1 MTPDQLITFAA
12 VAEHRNISRAAVALH
27 LSQPAVSGQ
36 LRQLQDEFGE
46 PLYLRDGRGVRLTPA
61 GEQLASYATR
71 LRDTWRQAH
80 AYRDALR
87 GLEQG
92 TLRIGASTTPASYL
106 LPYLIAD
113 FRRNYPDVTLHT
125 ADGNTTEIIGA
136 LASVD
141 IAMIEGP
148 VGEDLPPDTAV
159 HAWREDEIVAIMPRT
174 HPLAVALAQAGGSG
188 TAGEAAGAGG
198 FGVAGEAGGG
208 TPGVA
213 GGRTLG
219 AVGGGTSGAVEGGT
233 SGAVEGG
240 TSGAVGGGTP
250 GTAEGGSPQA
260 AESGAG
266 INGGRAELAA
276 FGPYP
281 LVLREAGS
289 GVRQIVERA
298 FARAGVPMRVA
309 LEIAGVEGV
318 KEAVRAGMGIGFVS
332 AMSMRHEDGALR
344 LFSLSPEPLTRRLSI
359 LVPHASAPSRVVEQF
374 LALCLADG
382 A

>member
-1 MTPDQLITFAA
+1 MSRYFEPMTPDQLITFAV

-46 PLYLRDGRGVRLTPA
+46 PLYQRDGRGVRLTPA

-106 LPYLIAD
+106 LPYLIAE
-113 FRRNYPDVTLHT
+113 FHRSYPDVTLHT
-125 ADGNTTEIIGA
+125 ADGNTTEIVAA
-136 LASVD
+136 LDSVD

-148 VGEDLPPDTAV
+148 VGADLPPDTAV
-159 HAWREDEIVAIMPRT
+159 HAWRQDEIVAIMPRS
-174 HPLAVALAQAGGSG
+174 HPLAQSG
-188 TAGEAAGAGG
+188 E
-198 FGVAGEAGGG
+198 
-208 TPGVA
+208 
-213 GGRTLG
+213 
-219 AVGGGTSGAVEGGT
+219 
-233 SGAVEGG
+233 
-240 TSGAVGGGTP
+240 
-250 GTAEGGSPQA
+250 
-260 AESGAG
+260 
-266 INGGRAELAA
+266 NGGIELAA
-276 FGPYP
+276 FGEQP
-281 LVLREAGS
+281 LILREAGS
-289 GVRQIVERA
+289 AVRQIVERA

-332 AMSMRHEDGALR
+332 VMSMRHEDRALC
-344 LFSLSPEPLTRRLSI
+344 LMSLSPEPLTRRLSI

>member
-12 VAEHRNISRAAVALH
+12 VAEHLNISRAAVALH

-46 PLYLRDGRGVRLTPA
+46 PLYQREGRGVRLTPA
-61 GEQLASYATR
+61 GEQLASYAAR

-92 TLRIGASTTPASYL
+92 TLRIGATTTPASYL

-113 FRRNYPDVTLHT
+113 FHRRYPDVALHT
-125 ADGNTTEIIGA
+125 ADGNTTDIVGA
-136 LASVD
+136 LGSVD
-141 IAMIEGP
+141 IALIEGP
-148 VGEDLPPDTAV
+148 VGADLPPDTAV
-159 HAWREDEIVAIMPRT
+159 HAWREDEIVAIMPRA
-174 HPLAVALAQAGGSG
+174 HSLAASA
-188 TAGEAAGAGG
+188 
-198 FGVAGEAGGG
+198 
-208 TPGVA
+208 
-213 GGRTLG
+213 
-219 AVGGGTSGAVEGGT
+219 
-233 SGAVEGG
+233 
-240 TSGAVGGGTP
+240 
-250 GTAEGGSPQA
+250 
-260 AESGAG
+260 SGAG
-266 INGGRAELAA
+266 VDLAA
-276 FGPYP
+276 LGAEP
-281 LVLREAGS
+281 LIVREAGS

-344 LFSLSPEPLTRRLSI
+344 VFSLSPEPLTRRLSI
-359 LVPHASAPSRVVEQF
+359 VVPHASAPSRVVQQF